1 MIKGDDTLTEF
12 SPFEAKRDEQKSI
25 QTLQPGE
32 TKIMQMR
39 MYQFKLTRS

>member
-1 MIKGDDTLTEF
+1 MEI
-12 SPFEAKRDEQKSI
+12 SPFEAKCVEEKLI

-39 MYQFKLTRS
+39 MYQFNLRNS